1 MKEEQAKLVVQVQPG
16 ASRNKVTGFKEGV
29 LYIRIAEPPVRG
41 KANQELIK
49 YLSGILGI
57 DKSRIAIQ
65 KGTTSKRKLITISQ
79 LNQDQ
84 VVKNITSWLAQ
95 HKT

>member
-1 MKEEQAKLVVQVQPG
+1 MKEEQAKLVVQVQPN

-29 LYIRIAEPPVRG
+29 LYIRIAEPPVKG
-41 KANQELIK
+41 KANQGLIK

-57 DKSRIAIQ
+57 DKSRIVIQ
-65 KGTTSKRKLITISQ
+65 KGVTSKRKLITISQ
-79 LNQDQ
+79 LHQDQ
-84 VVKNITSWLAQ
+84 VMKDITSWLGK